1 MANTLEQSIAIVN
14 IASDDMNAILPG
26 PVASPLIAQLVNHIG
41 ATLEARLVEMED
53 IPSDLCTP
61 LDSLLALCSTLPI
74 SDQST
79 SVFDDLRF
87 VLRSS
92 MLEIVAAFNQHEL
105 KLTAVQCRALIRAL
119 FANTQHRQNSLAQI
133 K

>member
-14 IASDDMNAILPG
+14 IASDDMKTILPSS
-26 PVASPLIAQLVNHIG
+26 VATPLIAELIDHIG
-41 ATLEARLVEMED
+41 MTLETRLIEMED

-61 LDSLLALCSTLPI
+61 LDSLLALCATLP
-74 SDQST
+74 T
-79 SVFDDLRF
+79 TPAVCDDLRF

-92 MLEIVAAFNQHEL
+92 MLEIVGAFNQGEL
-105 KLTAVQCRALIRAL
+105 VKLTAVQCRALIRAL